1 MPGWLSRLFGR
12 RAAATPPYR
21 PALVS
26 GTQAPA
32 PPVESEP
39 EAQADSEPEAQAES
53 GPEQTGEISPARLDA
68 ALHRLRE
75 EIPASSEETAEDP
88 SA

>member
-1 MPGWLSRLFGR
+1 VPGWLSRLFGR

-32 PPVESEP
+32 PP
-39 EAQADSEPEAQAES
+39 ADSEPEAQTES
-53 GPEQTGEISPARLDA
+53 EPEQTGEISPSRLDA
-68 ALHRLRE
+68 ALQRLRE
-75 EIPASSEETAEDP
+75 EIPASSEETPEDP

>member
-1 MPGWLSRLFGR
+1 
-12 RAAATPPYR
+12 
-21 PALVS
+21 VS